1 MLKEIIERRHH
12 FTTPDKMY
20 CGCIEENGYLDF
32 QGNRKE
38 VSVAFHYRIYDE
50 KLAMK
55 IQEIVKCINSKK
67 WNEVEAVEKEYSI

>member
-1 MLKEIIERRHH
+1 MVVLKKMVISIFKEIE
-12 FTTPDKMY
+12 
-20 CGCIEENGYLDF
+20 
-32 QGNRKE
+32 KE